1 MASRQR
7 VCGRAGCS
15 LQGGWTE
22 LDVCQ
27 ACGFPTRQGEEAQYA
42 AQKRQLLSTAGG
54 GLEPGELPTSY
65 GLVLR
70 QGGVPSHPDC
80 AKVEACTVVRSIR
93 LLLRNNASGTLTCG
107 TEGMAFWTDDGL
119 SFRWPYEQVVSISI
133 GSGATRAN
141 GGFAGISFGFGAVF
155 GEQFEGFLNRMTT
168 QTAAHSLINLVMQDS
183 SVMFRTLSGSQQK
196 LGLDLAPAL
205 RRVGARG

>member
-15 LQGGWTE
+15 LQGGWT
-22 LDVCQ
+22 
-27 ACGFPTRQGEEAQYA
+27 
-42 AQKRQLLSTAGG
+42 
-54 GLEPGELPTSY
+54 
-65 GLVLR
+65 
-70 QGGVPSHPDC
+70 
-80 AKVEACTVVRSIR
+80 
-93 LLLRNNASGTLTCG
+93 
-107 TEGMAFWTDDGL
+107 
-119 SFRWPYEQVVSISI
+119 
-133 GSGATRAN
+133 
-141 GGFAGISFGFGAVF
+141 
-155 GEQFEGFLNRMTT
+155 EQFEGFLNRMTT